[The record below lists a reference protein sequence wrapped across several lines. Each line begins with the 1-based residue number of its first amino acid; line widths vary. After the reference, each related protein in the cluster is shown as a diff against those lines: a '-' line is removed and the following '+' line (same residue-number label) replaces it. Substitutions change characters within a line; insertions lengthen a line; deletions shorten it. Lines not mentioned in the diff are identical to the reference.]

1 MKGQIVKIIRDLHY
15 VKCDG
20 NIYGCKCR
28 GKIRNLKQIP
38 LVGDFCIFDSEKLV
52 IESILER
59 KNEFKR
65 PPVANIDQA
74 IIVTSLVEPNYSSI
88 LLDKFLVIMES
99 NNIKPIIC
107 ITKEDIS
114 PNNIK
119 NSVYKD
125 LEYYKKIGYKVIS
138 NKNVDEI
145 KKVLTNKTTVFTGQT
160 GAGKSTLINK
170 LKPELNLE
178 TNNISYALGRGKHT
192 TRIVSMFEVNNGEVL
207 DTPGF
212 SALDINNIDKEEI
225 KRNFIEFENYECP
238 FKDCNHIN
246 EVECNI
252 KKAVN
257 NSEILKSRYDNYI
270 KFMEE
275 R

>member
-59 KNEFKR
+59 RNEFKR

-178 TNNISYALGRGKHT
+178 TNNISKALGRGKHT

>member
-178 TNNISYALGRGKHT
+178 TNNISKALGRGKHT

-246 EVECNI
+246 EAECNI

>member
-59 KNEFKR
+59 RNEFKR

-178 TNNISYALGRGKHT
+178 TNNISKALGRGKHT

-246 EVECNI
+246 EAECNI

>member
-1 MKGQIVKIIRDLHY
+1 MKGQIIKIVRDLHY
-15 VKCDG
+15 VKQDSEV
-20 NIYGCKCR
+20 YPCKCR

-38 LVGDFCIFDSEKLV
+38 LVGDFCIFDKEKLT

-59 KNEFKR
+59 KNEFIR

-74 IIVTSLVEPNYSSI
+74 IIVTSLVEPNYSSV

-107 ITKEDIS
+107 ITKEDIAS
-114 PNNIK
+114 KEIK
-119 NSVYKD
+119 DLIYKD
-125 LEYYKKIGYKVIS
+125 MEFYKKIGYKVIS
-138 NKNVDEI
+138 NKNIDEI
-145 KKVLTNKTTVFTGQT
+145 KEVLTDKTTVFTGQT
-160 GAGKSTLINK
+160 GAGKSTLINR

-178 TNNISYALGRGKHT
+178 TDSISKALGRGKHT

-212 SALDINNIDKEEI
+212 SALDINNLNKETI
-225 KRNFIEFENYECP
+225 KKAFIEFKNYNCP
-238 FKDCNHIN
+238 FKDCNHVN
-246 EVECNI
+246 EKECGI
-252 KKAVN
+252 REAVN

-270 KFMEE
+270 KFMKE

>member
-1 MKGQIVKIIRDLHY
+1 MKGQIVKIVRDLHH
-15 VKCDG
+15 VKYDK
-20 NIYGCKCR
+20 NIYPCKCR

-38 LVGDFCIFDSEKLV
+38 LVGDFCIFDKEKQV

-59 KNEFKR
+59 KNEFSR
-65 PPVANIDQA
+65 PPVSNIDQA
-74 IIVTSLVEPNYSSI
+74 IIVTSIVEPNFSLS

-107 ITKEDIS
+107 ITKEDIA
-114 PNNIK
+114 NDKMLEEINYYLAY
-119 NSVYKD
+119 YKD
-125 LEYYKKIGYKVIS
+125 IGYTVIS
-138 NKNVDEI
+138 NKNIDEI
-145 KKVLTNKTTVFTGQT
+145 KAVLKGKTTVFNGQT

-170 LKPELNLE
+170 INPNLNLE
-178 TNNISYALGRGKHT
+178 TNDISKALGRGKHT
-192 TRIVSMFEVNNGEVL
+192 TRIVSMFEVNDGEVL

-212 SALDINNIDKEEI
+212 SALDLKSLTKEEI
-225 KRNFIEFENYECP
+225 KKSFIEFDNYLCP

-246 EVECNI
+246 EKECSI
-252 KKAVN
+252 KKAV
-257 NSEILKSRYDNYI
+257 SESKILESRYNNYI

>member
-178 TNNISYALGRGKHT
+178 TNNISKALGRGKHT

>member
-59 KNEFKR
+59 RNEFKR

-178 TNNISYALGRGKHT
+178 TNNISKALGRGKHT

-238 FKDCNHIN
+238 IKDCNHIN

>member
-59 KNEFKR
+59 RNEFKR

-160 GAGKSTLINK
+160 GSGKSTLINK

-178 TNNISYALGRGKHT
+178 TNNISKALGRGKHT

-246 EVECNI
+246 EAECNI